1 MTISTN
7 GINVSTFNLYLSPL
21 CSALTESVDHSSLL

>member
-1 MTISTN
+1 MTVLTKR
-7 GINVSTFNLYLSPL
+7 INVSTFNLYLSFL